1 MPIASFATVMRSI
14 LLGLSLR
21 MIDSSFDSTSFMWES
36 MADLRNASGALY
48 EMTSRPDPSHLKTKP
63 FASKI
68 LMGQHLYISL
78 TTIHSRIYGIADT
91 IESILSGTVWPD
103 HIYIFVSRDPHLL
116 DLGVSPEFILSES
129 KGRLRELAHLY
140 PWISVIFTD
149 NLGPHRKLLPLL
161 AKKWNEDCVIV
172 TIDDHETYRK
182 RTLES
187 LIKYYEA
194 SNRNAVVAL
203 RARRLGICSD
213 APPWHVSPYT
223 KNKKG
228 LWPEASPSLNEM
240 LILPTGTGGVL
251 YHPKF
256 FHPIIFDRKLMNITK
271 TGDDLMFR
279 LSTLMMGVPV
289 VTACAE
295 IDALGRVCPSK
306 IRQSINENTMKLL
319 PNMMDFTFNVS
330 YNVKS
335 VRENFV
341 PPELYSK
348 GIPTINKHVQPG
360 ISKLNTTAG
369 GVDDEKKKKHRLKH
383 RKDMN
388 ITSAIEQSVSN
399 NFARRRLRLSENVK
413 IIRFDIP
420 EESQNK
426 TKTIVISVEE
436 SGKKSDRKRE
446 LTLKP
451 NKPVACK
458 NDPRKTESLASK
470 FNTGGG
476 NNMMWDVS
484 LEYLYNEKILDFHKF
499 LQIYAPF
506 ERRKCLLSESI
517 LSSKESTNFGV
528 LNHYIDIMKVAVQ
541 SSYEPQCGI
550 SICDK
555 KNRRKQ

>member
-1 MPIASFATVMRSI
+1 MRSI
-14 LLGLSLR
+14 LLGILLR

-36 MADLRNASGALY
+36 MADLRNASNVLS
-48 EMTSRPDPSHLKTKP
+48 EMTSRADTSRLKAKP
-63 FASKI
+63 FASNI
-68 LMGQHLYISL
+68 LMGQRLYVSL
-78 TTIHSRIYGIADT
+78 TTIHSRIYGIAGT
-91 IESILSGTVWPD
+91 IDSILSGTVWPD

-129 KGRLRELAHLY
+129 KGKLRELAQLY

-149 NLGPHRKLLPLL
+149 NIGPHRKLLPLL

-182 RTLES
+182 TTLES
-187 LIKYYEA
+187 LIKYYDA

-203 RARRLGICSD
+203 RARRMGICND

-295 IDALGRVCPSK
+295 IDALGRKCPSK
-306 IRQSINENTMKLL
+306 IRQSINENMMKIL
-319 PNMMDFTFNVS
+319 PNMMDFTFNLS
-330 YNVKS
+330 YNTKS

-341 PPELYSK
+341 PPELYLK
-348 GIPTINKHVQPG
+348 GIPTINKHIHHG
-360 ISKLNTTAG
+360 KSKLNTTEG
-369 GVDDEKKKKHRLKH
+369 GVGKDEKKKKHRIKH
-383 RKDMN
+383 GKDAKISYETDLSDSN
-388 ITSAIEQSVSN
+388 NDTSARKRTLGSSGN
-399 NFARRRLRLSENVK
+399 GKNLRSKMKFREK
-413 IIRFDIP
+413 
-420 EESQNK
+420 SQNK
-426 TKTIVISVEE
+426 TEIK
-436 SGKKSDRKRE
+436 SGAAIEMGKGTERRRK
-446 LTLKP
+446 LSSKP
-451 NKPVACK
+451 NKPVAWK
-458 NDPRKTESLASK
+458 NDPRKAESLASI

-476 NNMMWDVS
+476 NNIMWDVS
-484 LEYLYNEKILDFHKF
+484 LEYLYNEKIMDFNKL
-499 LQIYAPF
+499 LQVYAPL
-506 ERRKCLLSESI
+506 ERGNCLISKSV
-517 LSSKESTNFGV
+517 LSSKESTDFGV
-528 LNHYIDIMKVAVQ
+528 LNHYIDVIKVALQ
-541 SSYEPQCGI
+541 TSYEPQCGI
-550 SICDK
+550 SICD
-555 KNRRKQ
+555 